1 MPIDKEFYNFIQRQC
16 IPVEFTSEYTF
27 DCNGHLVEAKATRV
41 EKEPS
46 GYVLPEIKRIVFNPP
61 ATIVFWADGDKTVA
75 KCMDGQK
82 FEEYA
87 GFSAACMKKMFG
99 STSNAMAV
107 MDSVSVVQTNKVTKT
122 VKNAAKALDVLS
134 CAAKKFRE
142 QFLAADIQNA
152 IAEIDRVEKSSCLP
166 EEIQEA
172 VNETL
177 GS

>member
-1 MPIDKEFYNFIQRQC
+1 MPIDEEFYKFIQRQRGLA
-16 IPVEFTSEYTF
+16 EFAHEYTF

-61 ATIVFWADGDKTVA
+61 ATIVFWADGSKTVA

-87 GFSAACMKKMFG
+87 GFAVACMKKIFG
-99 STSNAMAV
+99 STTKAMEV
-107 MDSVSVVQTNKVTKT
+107 MDSVSVVQTNKVTKA
-122 VKNAAKALDVLS
+122 VKNAAKAFGVLS
-134 CAAKKFRE
+134 LDA
-142 QFLAADIQNA
+142 QNA
-152 IAEIDRVEKSSCLP
+152 IAEIDRVENSSYLP